1 MLNYIKNS
9 FFVKKNE
16 ALLGDKEGFY
26 STKWLNI
33 EFFSG
38 CNLRCTWCSLDHT
51 KEHYE
56 ISLNTIKRVFDELI
70 VSKKFKLDRIDLHN
84 AGEIFLHKNINEIL
98 EYIGSIKSKIPNH
111 PTISILTN
119 ATIFKE
125 DTINTIFQTK
135 CIDEMRF
142 SFDGGNKES
151 FESIRINAKYDK
163 VYNNISSFLNKK
175 DEYKSNITTEII
187 CIVPPEKELS
197 QDWMDEDFK
206 FLLSKVDKVNLR
218 YPHEWDGSSDIELSK
233 NHYITNNNENK
244 ICYFLSKNLVV
255 LPNGDVTVCC
265 ADLNSRGVIG
275 NVNNNKLESIFMNT
289 KRLNMLNKFTQ
300 NKKEEI
306 DLCKNC
312 IGYYDV

>member
-51 KEHYE
+51 KKHHE

-175 DEYKSNITTEII
+175 DEFIKIKLNI
-187 CIVPPEKELS
+187 
-197 QDWMDEDFK
+197 
-206 FLLSKVDKVNLR
+206 
-218 YPHEWDGSSDIELSK
+218 
-233 NHYITNNNENK
+233 
-244 ICYFLSKNLVV
+244 
-255 LPNGDVTVCC
+255 
-265 ADLNSRGVIG
+265 
-275 NVNNNKLESIFMNT
+275 SI
-289 KRLNMLNKFTQ
+289 
-300 NKKEEI
+300 
-306 DLCKNC
+306 
-312 IGYYDV
+312 